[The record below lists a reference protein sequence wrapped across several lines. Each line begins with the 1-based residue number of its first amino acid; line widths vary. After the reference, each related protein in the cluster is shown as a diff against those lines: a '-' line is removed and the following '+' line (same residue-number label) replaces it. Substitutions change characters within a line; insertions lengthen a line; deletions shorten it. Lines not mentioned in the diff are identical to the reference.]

1 MTQTQELRKAKAKVE
16 AYAKESKT
24 WAEFQKKAMNDKE
37 LLRILGRKTLNIVV
51 QRSEAGMLLD

>member
-1 MTQTQELRKAKAKVE
+1 MTQTQELRNAKAKVE
-16 AYAKESKT
+16 QYAKESTT
-24 WAEFQKKAMNDKE
+24 WGEFQKKAMNDKE